1 MLLYSFL
8 RSFDDDND
16 PAVRWLKLLDVAF
29 VWEVRLLFLV
39 LAGVL
44 FYLVYKPAAF
54 VLTIVLGA
62 SLLVLDSVVSVLVT
76 MIFLRPIV
84 KTMKE
89 ASSFVA
95 QESAGY
101 RHMQQTKWMTLFGAV
116 LTVSSSTLLYING
129 ILQFMSKKDSLF
141 WTSPWLNVGV
151 FGGNADSILNDIGM
165 MFLSGMARTLV
176 LEVPLS
182 STNLSSKKR
191 GMRVEPEVLNAA
203 GEPIINS
210 RAYEGQ

>member
-16 PAVRWLKLLDVAF
+16 PAVRWLNLLDIAF

-39 LAGVL
+39 LAIAIVD
-44 FYLVYKPAAF
+44 LVYEPAA
-54 VLTIVLGA
+54 VVVAIMLGA
-62 SLLVLDSVVSVLVT
+62 SLLVLDSIVSVLVT
-76 MIFLRPIV
+76 IIFLRPIV
-84 KTMKE
+84 KTMRE
-89 ASSFVA
+89 ASFSAA

-101 RHMQQTKWMTLFGAV
+101 RHMQRTKWMTLFGAV

-129 ILQFMSKKDSLF
+129 ILQVMSEEDSLF
-141 WTSPWLNVGV
+141 WTSPWLNFGV

-165 MFLSGMARTLV
+165 MFLSGMARTFV
-176 LEVPLS
+176 LKVPLS

-191 GMRVEPEVLNAA
+191 GVRVEPEVLNAA